1 MKPPQVSQLGLFA
14 GHVGARAT
22 DHDSS
27 HAAMDKL
34 ESSGK
39 AQVQRE
45 LVLRLVQR
53 WPGMSSAQLARL
65 GEVDRHLVAR
75 RLPELRSD
83 GRIKAMKPAGKE
95 ITWWPA

>member
-1 MKPPQVSQLGLFA
+1 MKPQVSQLGLF
-14 GHVGARAT
+14 GGNVMARAS

-27 HAAMDKL
+27 HRAADQL
-34 ESSGK
+34 EASGK
-39 AQVQRE
+39 AQAQRE
-45 LVLRLVQR
+45 LVLRLVKR
-53 WPGMSSAQLARL
+53 WPGMTSAQLARL

>member
-1 MKPPQVSQLGLFA
+1 MKPQVSQLGLF
-14 GHVGARAT
+14 GGSPMARAS

-27 HAAMDKL
+27 HIAADKL

-53 WPGMSSAQLARL
+53 WPGMSSGQLARL
-65 GEVDRHLVAR
+65 GAMDRYVVAR
-75 RLPELRSD
+75 RLPELRSE
-83 GRIKAMKPAGKE
+83 GKVNAVKPAGKE
-95 ITWWPA
+95 ITWWPT